1 MIPWPLL
8 TLLLLAPAQGGAPAA
23 PDAALENRRAEVAKQ
38 VLRLAGRIQREI
50 EAGDVAA
57 LLARVPPEGLR
68 CGDRLVPR
76 AHVERDLRSGGSW
89 LHAVLFGGPGSAGPP
104 GQPAS
109 LRALFASAKEVA
121 AVVSFRSDPRSELG
135 IPCLEFRTRDAATPG
150 APLCFEQRAGRWWF
164 TQSLYPC

>member
-1 MIPWPLL
+1 MLAPLL
-8 TLLLLAPAQGGAPAA
+8 ALALLTAPADPGKAPAA
-23 PDAALENRRAEVAKQ
+23 GALEERRAEVARQ
-38 VLRLAGRIQREI
+38 VLRLAVPIQREI
-50 EAGDVAA
+50 EARDVAA

-76 AHVERDLRSGGSW
+76 AHVERDLRAEGSW
-89 LHAVLFGGPGSAGPP
+89 LHAILFGGPSALDRP

-109 LRALFASAKEVA
+109 LRALFASAREIA

-135 IPCLEFRTRDAATPG
+135 IPCLDFRTRDAATPG
-150 APLCFEQRAGRWWF
+150 VPLCFEQRGGRWWF